1 MTPVPA
7 SGPAALPSDA
17 DSMEPPPPPHAE
29 RSRRREATKR
39 QEKMEGLDEVADG
52 FFGVI
57 LSFPFFYEIIQN
69 YFGSSQRR
77 NLLPD
82 YA

>member
-1 MTPVPA
+1 
-7 SGPAALPSDA
+7 
-17 DSMEPPPPPHAE
+17 
-29 RSRRREATKR
+29 
-39 QEKMEGLDEVADG
+39 MEGLDEVADG